1 MNGKLKFGSAF
12 AAVFAIGVLLGFVL
26 MQPTPMIGAS
36 GQVRWSGAVHVQII
50 RNGEVIYDYDTHNI
64 IVTDGSTWVRDFLK
78 SGTTGATNATD
89 DVAVGNHT
97 TFSASDTKLA
107 TECTTANLTR
117 TSGTV
122 SIVNATAY
130 QVLYERIASD
140 TVTVNATSLHHDP
153 TSNTSGNMVAAASI
167 TTASLISGDTLRVTW
182 TVNIPAG

>member
-12 AAVFAIGVLLGFVL
+12 AVVLAIGVLLGFML
-26 MQPTPMIGAS
+26 AQPAPTFDAT

-50 RNGEVIYDYDTHNI
+50 RNGEVIYDYETHNI
-64 IVTDGSTWVRDFLK
+64 VVNDGSTWIRDFLK

-97 TFSASDTKLA
+97 TFAVTDTKLA

-130 QVLYERIASD
+130 QVVYERIASD

-153 TSNTSGNMVAAASI
+153 TSNTSGNMVAEASI
-167 TTASLISGDTLRVTW
+167 TEASLIAGDTFRCTW
-182 TVNIPAG
+182 TVNIPAQ